1 MRGIGAVIH
10 FRSPTPGSTSAPDF
24 SGMWGSIRDWFALSA
39 QDEAAQCFRAI
50 YQPDEGMSPPD
61 RLKHFLRLKALASPG
76 RQANFTAERIPGTGE
91 TICMIASGKNSDF
104 PSVTLHL
111 SDQEWHSTQH
121 QKGAVDSPRSSV
133 SDDNQTATVT
143 GTGGSVEARPKGS
156 PITRTQIQAWQELS
170 PEAKRETGGWKVWAQ
185 SQGISVNSAGACLT
199 NTGVTP
205 KGAIRL
211 QPPGERGSSI
221 TNAQIQVWRDLPQE
235 AKREAGGWKVWAQTQ
250 GININSAGA
259 CLTNTGLTPR
269 GAIRLQPPGERGTPI
284 TNQQIR
290 AWQDLSLEAKREAGG
305 WIRWAQSQRIN
316 IDSAS
321 TCLTHTGLTP
331 RGAVR
336 LHPPGERG
344 TPITNQQIRA
354 WQDLPQEAKREAG
367 GWIKWAQAQGIT
379 TGSAGIFLTNSGL
392 TPFGT
397 ERLKPPGE
405 RGTPITNQQIRM
417 WSDLPQEAKHEAGG
431 WMTWA
436 QAQGIDINSAS
447 ACLTNT
453 GLKPRGAIRLQPSWE
468 RGSPITEAQL
478 LAWLN
483 MSPEERRTSGGWATW
498 AQSQGINVGSA
509 GTYLTNTG
517 LTPRGAVRLQPPG
530 ERGTPITDQQIRAW
544 KDLPQEAKRKAG
556 GGITWAQSQGIN
568 VGSAGAYLT
577 NTGLTPRGA
586 IRLQP
591 PGERGTPLTNQ
602 QIRAWQDL
610 PQEAKR
616 EAGGRIKWA
625 LAQGITIGSAGIFLT
640 NSGLTPFGTE
650 RLKPPGERG
659 TPITNQQIRMWRDLP
674 QEAKHKAG
682 GWMTWAQAQGIDI
695 NSASAYL
702 TNTGLKLTGVIRLQ
716 PPGER
721 GSPITEAQHLA
732 WLNMSPEERR
742 TSGGWATW
750 AQARRISY
758 ISARKYLAPTD
769 SEMPSRGISRPSP
782 PSTVTSDSPQASTS
796 AATTTGDKIAVSMS
810 APPEC
815 SGEKRSLPS
824 TKADISA
831 PPAKHI
837 KEEEDDVT
845 CRTHQINNNL
855 PILQHWRDPAIS
867 VMARAEGR
875 IETLQVTRWGPL
887 FNPLPRKIK
896 ARINQDIR
904 WFLQNEG
911 SHDAR
916 MNAMMSVAIPLD
928 DIDGYRGRAVY
939 ARTNLA
945 AFTVLGP
952 YSGRLLDSETVRCEY
967 EKEYG
972 REASNYYFATRS
984 QERLVSAWPEGNIL
998 SLLNSPVFTH
1008 RTAETEARQNV
1019 SAVLVGKNIHFF
1031 LTTRDVRAGEEL
1043 WFDYGPDYRHF
1054 EPGEALRSASVKEE
1068 PSSPEEG

>member
-10 FRSPTPGSTSAPDF
+10 FRSPTPGSTSVPDF
-24 SGMWGSIRDWFALSA
+24 SGMWSSIRDWFALSA
-39 QDEAAQCFRAI
+39 QDEAAQCFRAF

-76 RQANFTAERIPGTGE
+76 RQANFTAERILGTGE

-121 QKGAVDSPRSSV
+121 QKEAVDSPRSSV

-156 PITRTQIQAWQELS
+156 PITNLQIQTWRDLPQ
-170 PEAKRETGGWKVWAQ
+170 EAKREAGGWKVWAQ
-185 SQGISVNSAGACLT
+185 SQGINIGSAGACLT
-199 NTGVTP
+199 NTGLRP

-235 AKREAGGWKVWAQTQ
+235 AKREAGGWIRWAQSQ
-250 GININSAGA
+250 GINIGSAGA

-290 AWQDLSLEAKREAGG
+290 AWKDLPLEAKRETGG
-305 WIRWAQSQRIN
+305 WIRWAQ
-316 IDSAS
+316 
-321 TCLTHTGLTP
+321 
-331 RGAVR
+331 
-336 LHPPGERG
+336 
-344 TPITNQQIRA
+344 
-354 WQDLPQEAKREAG
+354 
-367 GWIKWAQAQGIT
+367 AQGIT
-379 TGSAGIFLTNSGL
+379 IGSAGIFLTNRGL

-405 RGTPITNQQIRM
+405 RGTPITNQQIRA
-417 WSDLPQEAKHEAGG
+417 WQDLPLEAKREAGG

-447 ACLTNT
+447 AYLTKT
-453 GLKPRGAIRLQPSWE
+453 GLKPQVVVRLQPPRE

-498 AQSQGINVGSA
+498 AQA
-509 GTYLTNTG
+509 
-517 LTPRGAVRLQPPG
+517 RG
-530 ERGTPITDQQIRAW
+530 
-544 KDLPQEAKRKAG
+544 
-556 GGITWAQSQGIN
+556 
-568 VGSAGAYLT
+568 
-577 NTGLTPRGA
+577 
-586 IRLQP
+586 
-591 PGERGTPLTNQ
+591 
-602 QIRAWQDL
+602 
-610 PQEAKR
+610 
-616 EAGGRIKWA
+616 
-625 LAQGITIGSAGIFLT
+625 
-640 NSGLTPFGTE
+640 
-650 RLKPPGERG
+650 
-659 TPITNQQIRMWRDLP
+659 
-674 QEAKHKAG
+674 
-682 GWMTWAQAQGIDI
+682 
-695 NSASAYL
+695 
-702 TNTGLKLTGVIRLQ
+702 
-716 PPGER
+716 
-721 GSPITEAQHLA
+721 
-732 WLNMSPEERR
+732 
-742 TSGGWATW
+742 
-750 AQARRISY
+750 ISY

-769 SEMPSRGISRPSP
+769 SEMPSRGTSRPSP

-796 AATTTGDKIAVSMS
+796 AATTTGDEIAVSMT
-810 APPEC
+810 APPEH

-824 TKADISA
+824 TKEDISA
-831 PPAKHI
+831 PPAKQI

-845 CRTHQINNNL
+845 WRTHQINNNL
-855 PILQHWRDPAIS
+855 PILRHWRAPAIS
-867 VMARAEGR
+867 VMTQAEGR

-887 FNPLPRKIK
+887 FNLLSRQTK

-911 SHDAR
+911 KHDAR

-928 DIDGYRGRAVY
+928 DSDGYRGRTVY
-939 ARTNLA
+939 ARIDLA

-952 YSGRLLDSETVRCEY
+952 YSGRLLDSEKVRCEY

-972 REASNYYFATRS
+972 KEAGNYYFATRS

-998 SLLNSPVFTH
+998 SLINSPAFTH

-1019 SAVLVGKNIHFF
+1019 SAVLVGKNIHFYV
-1031 LTTRDVRAGEEL
+1031 TTRDISAGEEL

-1054 EPGEALRSASVKEE
+1054 ESGEALRSAQVKEE
-1068 PSSPEEG
+1068 PPSPEEG

>member
-24 SGMWGSIRDWFALSA
+24 SGMWSSIRDWFALSA

-76 RQANFTAERIPGTGE
+76 RQANFTAERILGTGE

-121 QKGAVDSPRSSV
+121 QKEAVDRPRSSV

-143 GTGGSVEARPKGS
+143 GTGGSVEAHPKGS
-156 PITRTQIQAWQELS
+156 SITRSQIQAWQELS

-185 SQGISVNSAGACLT
+185 TQGINIRSAGACLT
-199 NTGVTP
+199 NTGLRP
-205 KGAIRL
+205 RGAVRL

-235 AKREAGGWKVWAQTQ
+235 AKY
-250 GININSAGA
+250 
-259 CLTNTGLTPR
+259 
-269 GAIRLQPPGERGTPI
+269 
-284 TNQQIR
+284 
-290 AWQDLSLEAKREAGG
+290 
-305 WIRWAQSQRIN
+305 
-316 IDSAS
+316 
-321 TCLTHTGLTP
+321 
-331 RGAVR
+331 
-336 LHPPGERG
+336 
-344 TPITNQQIRA
+344 
-354 WQDLPQEAKREAG
+354 
-367 GWIKWAQAQGIT
+367 
-379 TGSAGIFLTNSGL
+379 
-392 TPFGT
+392 
-397 ERLKPPGE
+397 
-405 RGTPITNQQIRM
+405 
-417 WSDLPQEAKHEAGG
+417 EAGG

-436 QAQGIDINSAS
+436 QAQGISIHSAS
-447 ACLTNT
+447 SYLTNT
-453 GLKPRGAIRLQPSWE
+453 GLKLKGVIRLQPPGE

-498 AQSQGINVGSA
+498 AQ
-509 GTYLTNTG
+509 
-517 LTPRGAVRLQPPG
+517 
-530 ERGTPITDQQIRAW
+530 
-544 KDLPQEAKRKAG
+544 
-556 GGITWAQSQGIN
+556 
-568 VGSAGAYLT
+568 
-577 NTGLTPRGA
+577 
-586 IRLQP
+586 
-591 PGERGTPLTNQ
+591 
-602 QIRAWQDL
+602 
-610 PQEAKR
+610 
-616 EAGGRIKWA
+616 
-625 LAQGITIGSAGIFLT
+625 AQG
-640 NSGLTPFGTE
+640 
-650 RLKPPGERG
+650 
-659 TPITNQQIRMWRDLP
+659 
-674 QEAKHKAG
+674 
-682 GWMTWAQAQGIDI
+682 
-695 NSASAYL
+695 
-702 TNTGLKLTGVIRLQ
+702 
-716 PPGER
+716 
-721 GSPITEAQHLA
+721 
-732 WLNMSPEERR
+732 
-742 TSGGWATW
+742 
-750 AQARRISY
+750 ISY

-782 PSTVTSDSPQASTS
+782 PSTVTSDSLQASTS
-796 AATTTGDKIAVSMS
+796 AATTTGDKIAVSVS

-831 PPAKHI
+831 PPAKQI

-887 FNPLPRKIK
+887 FNPLPRQTK

-911 SHDAR
+911 KHDAR
-916 MNAMMSVAIPLD
+916 MNAMISVAIPLD
-928 DIDGYRGRAVY
+928 DSDGYRGRTVY

-952 YSGRLLDSETVRCEY
+952 YSGRLLDSEKVRCEY

-972 REASNYYFATRS
+972 KEAGNYYFATRS
-984 QERLVSAWPEGNIL
+984 QERLVSAWPEGNLL

-1019 SAVLVGKNIHFF
+1019 SAVLVGKNINFF

-1043 WFDYGPDYRHF
+1043 WFDYGPDYQHF
-1054 EPGEALRSASVKEE
+1054 ESGEALRSAQVKEE
-1068 PSSPEEG
+1068 PLHQRKDRNTSS

>member
-10 FRSPTPGSTSAPDF
+10 FRSPTPGSTSVPDF
-24 SGMWGSIRDWFALSA
+24 SGMWSSIRDWFALSA
-39 QDEAAQCFRAI
+39 QDEAAQCFRAF

-76 RQANFTAERIPGTGE
+76 RQANFTAERILGTGE

-121 QKGAVDSPRSSV
+121 QKEAVDSPRSSV

-156 PITRTQIQAWQELS
+156 PITNLQIQTWRDLPQ
-170 PEAKRETGGWKVWAQ
+170 EAKREAGGWKVWAQ
-185 SQGISVNSAGACLT
+185 SQGINIGSAGACLT
-199 NTGVTP
+199 NTGLRP

-221 TNAQIQVWRDLPQE
+221 TNAQIQVWQDLPQE
-235 AKREAGGWKVWAQTQ
+235 AKREAGGWIRWAQSQ
-250 GININSAGA
+250 GINIGSAGV
-259 CLTNTGLTPR
+259 CLTNTGLTPK

-290 AWQDLSLEAKREAGG
+290 AWKDLPLEAKRETGG
-305 WIRWAQSQRIN
+305 WIRWAQ
-316 IDSAS
+316 
-321 TCLTHTGLTP
+321 
-331 RGAVR
+331 
-336 LHPPGERG
+336 
-344 TPITNQQIRA
+344 
-354 WQDLPQEAKREAG
+354 
-367 GWIKWAQAQGIT
+367 AQGIT
-379 TGSAGIFLTNSGL
+379 IGSAGIFLTNRGL

-405 RGTPITNQQIRM
+405 RGTPITNQQIRA
-417 WSDLPQEAKHEAGG
+417 WQDLPLEAKREAGG

-447 ACLTNT
+447 AYLTKT
-453 GLKPRGAIRLQPSWE
+453 GLKPQVVVRLQPPRE

-498 AQSQGINVGSA
+498 AQA
-509 GTYLTNTG
+509 
-517 LTPRGAVRLQPPG
+517 RG
-530 ERGTPITDQQIRAW
+530 
-544 KDLPQEAKRKAG
+544 
-556 GGITWAQSQGIN
+556 
-568 VGSAGAYLT
+568 
-577 NTGLTPRGA
+577 
-586 IRLQP
+586 
-591 PGERGTPLTNQ
+591 
-602 QIRAWQDL
+602 
-610 PQEAKR
+610 
-616 EAGGRIKWA
+616 
-625 LAQGITIGSAGIFLT
+625 
-640 NSGLTPFGTE
+640 
-650 RLKPPGERG
+650 
-659 TPITNQQIRMWRDLP
+659 
-674 QEAKHKAG
+674 
-682 GWMTWAQAQGIDI
+682 
-695 NSASAYL
+695 
-702 TNTGLKLTGVIRLQ
+702 
-716 PPGER
+716 
-721 GSPITEAQHLA
+721 
-732 WLNMSPEERR
+732 
-742 TSGGWATW
+742 
-750 AQARRISY
+750 ISY

-769 SEMPSRGISRPSP
+769 SEMPSRGTSCPSP

-796 AATTTGDKIAVSMS
+796 AATTTGDEIAVSMT
-810 APPEC
+810 APPEH

-824 TKADISA
+824 TKEDISA
-831 PPAKHI
+831 PPAKQI

-845 CRTHQINNNL
+845 WRTHQIDNNL
-855 PILQHWRDPAIS
+855 PILRHWRDPAIS
-867 VMARAEGR
+867 VMAQAEGR

-887 FNPLPRKIK
+887 FNLLSRQTK

-911 SHDAR
+911 KHDAR

-928 DIDGYRGRAVY
+928 DSDGYRGRTVY
-939 ARTNLA
+939 ARIDLA

-952 YSGRLLDSETVRCEY
+952 YSGRLLDSEKVRCEY

-972 REASNYYFATRS
+972 KEAGNYYFATRS

-998 SLLNSPVFTH
+998 SLINSPAFTH

-1019 SAVLVGKNIHFF
+1019 SAVLVGKNIHFYV
-1031 LTTRDVRAGEEL
+1031 TTRDISAGEEL

-1054 EPGEALRSASVKEE
+1054 ESGEALRSAQVKEE
-1068 PSSPEEG
+1068 PPSPDEG

>member
-24 SGMWGSIRDWFALSA
+24 SGMWSSIRDWFALSA
-39 QDEAAQCFRAI
+39 QDEAAQCFRAF

-76 RQANFTAERIPGTGE
+76 RQANFTAERILGTGE

-121 QKGAVDSPRSSV
+121 QKEAVDSPRSSV

-156 PITRTQIQAWQELS
+156 PITRAQIQAWQELS

-185 SQGISVNSAGACLT
+185 SQGINIGSAGTCLT
-199 NTGVTP
+199 NTGLRP
-205 KGAIRL
+205 RGAIRL

-235 AKREAGGWKVWAQTQ
+235 AKREAGGWIKWAQAQ
-250 GININSAGA
+250 GINIGSAGA

-290 AWQDLSLEAKREAGG
+290 AWQDLPLEAKNEAGG
-305 WIRWAQSQRIN
+305 
-316 IDSAS
+316 
-321 TCLTHTGLTP
+321 C
-331 RGAVR
+331 
-336 LHPPGERG
+336 
-344 TPITNQQIRA
+344 
-354 WQDLPQEAKREAG
+354 
-367 GWIKWAQAQGIT
+367 IKWAQAQGINI
-379 TGSAGIFLTNSGL
+379 GSTRMFLTNSGL

-405 RGTPITNQQIRM
+405 RGTPITNQQIRA
-417 WSDLPQEAKHEAGG
+417 WQDLPLEAKREAGG

-436 QAQGIDINSAS
+436 QAQSIDIYSAS
-447 ACLTNT
+447 AYLTNT
-453 GLKPRGAIRLQPSWE
+453 GLKSQGVVRLQPPGE

-483 MSPEERRTSGGWATW
+483 MSP
-498 AQSQGINVGSA
+498 
-509 GTYLTNTG
+509 
-517 LTPRGAVRLQPPG
+517 
-530 ERGTPITDQQIRAW
+530 D
-544 KDLPQEAKRKAG
+544 
-556 GGITWAQSQGIN
+556 
-568 VGSAGAYLT
+568 
-577 NTGLTPRGA
+577 
-586 IRLQP
+586 
-591 PGERGTPLTNQ
+591 
-602 QIRAWQDL
+602 
-610 PQEAKR
+610 
-616 EAGGRIKWA
+616 
-625 LAQGITIGSAGIFLT
+625 
-640 NSGLTPFGTE
+640 
-650 RLKPPGERG
+650 
-659 TPITNQQIRMWRDLP
+659 
-674 QEAKHKAG
+674 
-682 GWMTWAQAQGIDI
+682 
-695 NSASAYL
+695 
-702 TNTGLKLTGVIRLQ
+702 
-716 PPGER
+716 
-721 GSPITEAQHLA
+721 
-732 WLNMSPEERR
+732 ERR

-750 AQARRISY
+750 AQARGISY

-769 SEMPSRGISRPSP
+769 SEMPSRGTSRPSP
-782 PSTVTSDSPQASTS
+782 PTTVTSDSPQASTS
-796 AATTTGDKIAVSMS
+796 AATTTGDEIAVSVS
-810 APPEC
+810 TPPER

-824 TKADISA
+824 TKEDISA
-831 PPAKHI
+831 PPAKQI

-845 CRTHQINNNL
+845 WLTHQINNNL
-855 PILQHWRDPAIS
+855 PILRHWRDPAIS
-867 VMARAEGR
+867 VMAQAEGR

-887 FNPLPRKIK
+887 FNLLSRQTK
-896 ARINQDIR
+896 ARINQNIR

-911 SHDAR
+911 KHDAR

-928 DIDGYRGRAVY
+928 DSDGYRGRTVY

-952 YSGRLLDSETVRCEY
+952 YSGRLLDSEKVRCEY
-967 EKEYG
+967 EKKYG
-972 REASNYYFATRS
+972 KESGNYYFATRS

-998 SLLNSPVFTH
+998 SLINSPVFTH

-1019 SAVLVGKNIHFF
+1019 SAVLVGKNIHFYV
-1031 LTTRDVRAGEEL
+1031 TTRDISAGEEL
-1043 WFDYGPDYRHF
+1043 WFDYGPDYQHF
-1054 EPGEALRSASVKEE
+1054 ESGEALRSAQVKEE